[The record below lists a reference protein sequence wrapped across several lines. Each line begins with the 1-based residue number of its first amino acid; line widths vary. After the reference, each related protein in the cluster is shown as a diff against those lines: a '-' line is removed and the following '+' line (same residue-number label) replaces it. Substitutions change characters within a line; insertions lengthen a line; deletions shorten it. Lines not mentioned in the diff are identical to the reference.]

1 MGFGVWGL
9 GSGSIVS
16 WFRGGG
22 SRFRGGCEGERVGVE
37 GVGSRGSRHRGML
50 TMSEG
55 FLPVEHLI
63 ENNPNGPHVHLVHAD
78 PFAFDE
84 LRSDEMG

>member
-1 MGFGVWGL
+1 MSVRAKELELKVQGL
-9 GSGSIVS
+9 G
-16 WFRGGG
+16 FRDT
-22 SRFRGGCEGERVGVE
+22 
-37 GVGSRGSRHRGML
+37 GML

-55 FLPVEHLI
+55 LLPIEHLI